1 MIKVLP
7 SAAAHLKLQT
17 GQGRRWRRGAAGLSA
32 PQYPAHRSYTEL
44 APDRFK
50 DFWRDHAV
58 VVRECFDR
66 VVTAQ
71 PFAELYG
78 QRSNY
83 QAGFMVG
90 KRHSRVWAMSEKIS
104 FVDTSGRPVSG
115 HFEVSEGLGR
125 EPINIQGVRLARVG
139 YAPIAT
145 KFRSAAK
152 CRDGPPSDMQTIC
165 GRPIRHPNSM
175 LTTTG
180 SAALRAH
187 PETKDRLIER
197 IPNRHRRERA

>member
-83 QAGFMVG
+83 QAGFQAMVG
-90 KRHSRVWAMSEKIS
+90 KRHSRVWAMSKKIS

-115 HFEVSEGLGR
+115 HFEVSEGLIIVTLSDGTKTAADIQESMLSR
-125 EPINIQGVRLARVG
+125 ETLARMLLLQMHQ
-139 YAPIAT
+139 T
-145 KFRSAAK
+145 KHSDAK
-152 CRDGPPSDMQTIC
+152 SED
-165 GRPIRHPNSM
+165 
-175 LTTTG
+175 
-180 SAALRAH
+180 AL
-187 PETKDRLIER
+187 ED
-197 IPNRHRRERA
+197 